1 MFAQNNKK
9 NRIIFLSIF
18 LLFIFLSFVTIKI
31 YQSKQKLINENY
43 FINLRLITIVHENLP
58 WQFTAEEANVKIK
71 PGEVKTIEY
80 IVENLGEK
88 ITSGVATFQ
97 YYPKEFGNYLTKLN
111 CFCFDKQT
119 LKPGENNKYSLVILI
134 DPKVTKDS
142 KTKKVKEV
150 TIQFIFFDY
159 KEYKEQKS

>member
-9 NRIIFLSIF
+9 NKSIFLSIF
-18 LLFIFLSFVTIKI
+18 LLFVLLLFITIQI
-31 YQSKQKLINENY
+31 YQSKQKLTKENY

-58 WQFTAEEANVKIK
+58 WKFLAKETNVKIK

-80 IVENLGEK
+80 IVENLSKK

-111 CFCFDKQT
+111 CFCF
-119 LKPGENNKYSLVILI
+119 NSLM
-134 DPKVTKDS
+134 S
-142 KTKKVKEV
+142 FVK
-150 TIQFIFFDY
+150 FFRSAICTSNM
-159 KEYKEQKS
+159 KFM